1 MPWLMREVKKEIGH
15 MVESREVLMGKYP
28 FNPFNLN
35 YGRAIVTIHLTYNT
49 SSRRFEIYGTLVIHN
64 NEVS

>member
-28 FNPFNLN
+28 FTKLFLITKVD
-35 YGRAIVTIHLTYNT
+35 A
-49 SSRRFEIYGTLVIHN
+49 
-64 NEVS
+64 